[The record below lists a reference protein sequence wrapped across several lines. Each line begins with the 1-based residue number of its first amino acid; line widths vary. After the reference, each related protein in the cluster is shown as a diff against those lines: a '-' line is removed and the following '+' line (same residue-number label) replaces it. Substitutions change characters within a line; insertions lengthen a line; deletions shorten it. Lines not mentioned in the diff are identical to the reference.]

1 MCVFTGNLVMAVL
14 LLETIN
20 IQNRMC
26 FLDFSRP
33 RKLLT
38 VYQCEQRLGTE
49 FSGNVN
55 PSNCD

>member
-1 MCVFTGNLVMAVL
+1 MAVL

-38 VYQCEQRLGTE
+38 VCQCEQRLGTE